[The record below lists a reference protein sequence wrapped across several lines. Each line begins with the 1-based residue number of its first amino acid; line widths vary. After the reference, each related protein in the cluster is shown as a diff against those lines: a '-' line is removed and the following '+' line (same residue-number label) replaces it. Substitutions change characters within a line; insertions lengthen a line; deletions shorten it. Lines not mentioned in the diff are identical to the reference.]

1 MFNHSQPESTDR
13 LKREIKM
20 TYVEI
25 LRAAIKEGKTNR
37 IEAVRWLVL
46 NGMFRSKAWE
56 LMA

>member
-1 MFNHSQPESTDR
+1 
-13 LKREIKM
+13 M